1 MNPVVRVALA
11 GFSLLLAI
19 SSVPAAAAD
28 TPSLTVI
35 KRGVMSQ
42 TAVDWSYFVAQAEGF
57 YAREGLDVQQT
68 LVDPPTTVTALIGG
82 SLDVVVID
90 STGFVLG
97 VDRGANIAAVGPV
110 ADRNP
115 YNLMATPDI
124 KTVAQLKGKKIA
136 AASPIEIYTFVIRN
150 ILKKAGLDPDK
161 DVEWVFGGGQNQRLS
176 AMLGGAVNAGLF
188 SSPADEKLR
197 ERGMTSLAFTPD
209 VVPSLALSV
218 TAVRKD
224 WAAQNAVALR
234 KYLKA
239 QADAVNWLN
248 VPANK
253 SKAIAILASSTNSTP
268 AEAASAYD
276 YWVGKKVL
284 TDKCAV
290 ASRFD
295 TLVTVLK
302 EQNRLTTLKP
312 GDSPKLVDTEY
323 CSK

>member
-1 MNPVVRVALA
+1 MNPIRVALA
-11 GFSLLLAI
+11 GLSMLVAVSLL
-19 SSVPAAAAD
+19 PAAAD
-28 TPSLTVI
+28 SPQLTVI

-110 ADRNP
+110 MDRNP
-115 YNLMATPDI
+115 YYLMATPDI
-124 KTVAQLKGKKIA
+124 KSVAQLKGKKIA

-197 ERGMTSLAFTPD
+197 ERGMNPLAFTPD
-209 VVPSLALSV
+209 FVPSLALSV
-218 TAVRKD
+218 TSVRKD
-224 WAAQNAVALR
+224 WAQQNAPALR
-234 KYLKA
+234 KYMKA

-248 VPANK
+248 APANK
-253 SKAIAILASSTNSTP
+253 TRAIEILAQATNSTP

-284 TDKCAV
+284 NDKCAV

-295 TLVTVLK
+295 TLLTVLK
-302 EQNRLTTLKP
+302 EQNRLQTLKP
-312 GDSPKLVDTEY
+312 GESSKLVDTEY

>member
-1 MNPVVRVALA
+1 MHSLLRRALA
-11 GFSLLLAI
+11 AFSLLVAL
-19 SSVPAAAAD
+19 SVVPVSAAENA
-28 TPSLTVI
+28 PLTVI
-35 KRGVMSQ
+35 RRGVMSQ
-42 TAVDWSYFVAQAEGF
+42 TAVDWSYFVAQSEGF
-57 YAREGLDVQQT
+57 FAREGLDVQQT
-68 LVDPPTTVTALIGG
+68 LIDPPTTVTALIGG

-97 VDRGANIAAVGPV
+97 VDRGANITAVGPV

-115 YNLMATPDI
+115 YHLMATPDV
-124 KTVAQLKGKKIA
+124 TSVAQLKGKKIA
-136 AASPIEIYTFVIRN
+136 AASPIEIYTFVIRS

-176 AMLGGAVNAGLF
+176 AILGGAVSAGLF

-197 ERGMTSLAFTPD
+197 ERGLTSLAFTPD

-218 TAVRKD
+218 TAVRKE
-224 WAAQNAVALR
+224 WAQQNAGALR

-239 QADAVNWLN
+239 QADAVAWLN

-253 SKAIAILASSTNSTP
+253 PRAIAILASATNTTP
-268 AEAASAYD
+268 AEAATAYD
-276 YWVGKKVL
+276 YWVGRKVL
-284 TDKCAV
+284 TDTCAV

-295 TLVTVLK
+295 TLLTLLK
-302 EQNRLTTLKP
+302 EQGRLTSLTP
-312 GDSPKLVDTEY
+312 GDARKLVDTEY